1 MCSIRQALFAP
12 HEGVPAASSQGRIC
26 GIPTVGCPPAV
37 PIAVAGEEITPE
49 ALALFERYGVGQV
62 DVLKKGVPL

>member
-12 HEGVPAASSQGRIC
+12 HELVPPEESLGRVC

-49 ALALFERYGVGQV
+49 ALQLFRRYGVQQV
-62 DVLKKGVPL
+62 DVLRTR